1 MCPEGEWVPAA
12 FAPQPVL
19 CAQPSLQSF
28 VCFPTRLGATSYSL
42 NEALAAAI
50 YGGYEYGFDA
60 LLRVVAPIGAACGSV
75 HVSLTWDAVS
85 TMYGQ
90 YALRLELKGQY

>member
-1 MCPEGEWVPAA
+1 MCPEGEWLPASSIRSA
-12 FAPQPVL
+12 FIAKY
-19 CAQPSLQSF
+19 F